1 MLAQTTGI
9 HLLLVNETRHSRS
22 RGPRVDS
29 VWRFQGRVLPA
40 SSSFWGLQALLDI
53 PYLVAAALRSLLQV
67 SWPSSPCV
75 SKSPS
80 IRTLV
85 TGFRGHWSLDLG
97 PTVTWFRLILTNHIC
112 KDPISKCGHILS
124 FPVNVN
130 FEGDIFQPGLVLIQ
144 NQRVFQNI

>member
-1 MLAQTTGI
+1 MVLQFWRPEVQNQGAYRVRLLAKTLG
-9 HLLLVNETRHSRS
+9 
-22 RGPRVDS
+22 GGDGDS
-29 VWRFQGRVLPA
+29 FLA